1 MAGKNAEDKDLNKVQ
16 GGIMSHMGIAVAYGG
31 PDFRLPKDLDVASY
45 RRTTRMKTNT
55 MKDDQGDSN
64 IAFISKNEEQ

>member
-1 MAGKNAEDKDLNKVQ
+1 MAGKNIEDKDLNKVQ
-16 GGIMSHMGIAVAYGG
+16 GGVWGNMGMVLAYGG